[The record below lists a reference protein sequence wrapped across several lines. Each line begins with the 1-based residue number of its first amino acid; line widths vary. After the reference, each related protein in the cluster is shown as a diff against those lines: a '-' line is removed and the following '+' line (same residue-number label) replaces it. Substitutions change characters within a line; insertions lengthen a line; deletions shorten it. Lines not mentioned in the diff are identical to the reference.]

1 MNSYAEQVLSP
12 SIVAACY
19 IVGVIIKRYVTKIPN
34 RYIPLINGALGIV
47 LACVLNQ
54 GITLMAIIEG
64 LVSGWASTGLF
75 ETRRNLISEEVS
87 NG

>member
-1 MNSYAEQVLSP
+1 MQSYAEQVLSP
-12 SIVAACY
+12 AIVATCY
-19 IVGVIIKRYVTKIPN
+19 IIGVIIKRYVTKIPN

-47 LACVLNQ
+47 LACALNQ
-54 GITLMAIIEG
+54 GITLMVIIEG

>member
-1 MNSYAEQVLSP
+1 MNSYAEKVLSP
-12 SIVAACY
+12 AIMAACY

-47 LACVLNQ
+47 LACALNQ
-54 GITLMAIIEG
+54 GITLMVIIEG

>member
-1 MNSYAEQVLSP
+1 MQSYAEQVLSP
-12 SIVAACY
+12 AIVATCY
-19 IVGVIIKRYVTKIPN
+19 IIGVIIKRYVTKIPN

-47 LACVLNQ
+47 LACAMHQDFTMMV
-54 GITLMAIIEG
+54 IIEG

>member
-1 MNSYAEQVLSP
+1 MQSYAEQVLSP
-12 SIVAACY
+12 AIVAACY
-19 IVGVIIKRYVTKIPN
+19 IIGVIIKRYVTKIPN
-34 RYIPLINGALGIV
+34 RYIPLINGAFGIV
-47 LACVLNQ
+47 LACALNR
-54 GITLMAIIEG
+54 GITLMVIIEG